1 MKKKLSRII
10 PRLISRY
17 NDLKAAVRRLWRR
30 NRPLVGGLI
39 VAAVAVLVLIL
50 IPRTDKKLVS
60 AAEGVMTI
68 AENVRQAY
76 RAKPSY
82 WGLHTNK
89 AIQEGLIPA
98 GMIKNQMAI
107 NALGQKILIGQ
118 GINGDMVMPG
128 MSGFDVVYPNI
139 SRKYCVLLLSYQF
152 KEQQLLGLKSI
163 TLDNGEEQTVFVWGG
178 ENPLPISREQVVSR
192 CKAKNTLLWSFE

>member
-1 MKKKLSRII
+1 MKKKLSWII

-128 MSGFDVVYPNI
+128 M
-139 SRKYCVLLLSYQF
+139 
-152 KEQQLLGLKSI
+152 
-163 TLDNGEEQTVFVWGG
+163 DNGEEQTVFVWGG

>member
-1 MKKKLSRII
+1 MKKKLSWII

-17 NDLKAAVRRLWRR
+17 PEGPRR
-30 NRPLVGGLI
+30 NLAFVHRGFHFGMNSWT
-39 VAAVAVLVLIL
+39 LVL
-50 IPRTDKKLVS
+50 
-60 AAEGVMTI
+60 G
-68 AENVRQAY
+68 Y
-76 RAKPSY
+76 KPVLSG
-82 WGLHTNK
+82 W
-89 AIQEGLIPA
+89 LIPA